1 MKKIILFLTVLAT
14 ISAANAQL
22 KLGDKLPAIELKDT
36 KNKPVSLNAFAGKVI
51 LVDFWASWCGPC
63 RKANKSLVPFYKKYS
78 TQNFEAISISVDT
91 DKSKWLKTV
100 IKDRLVHQQLIDP
113 NGFDAASAILFGV
126 EALPTT
132 YLFNTAGKLVAI
144 DPTEKQIIDQL
155 KKK

>member
-91 DKSKWLKTV
+91 DKSKWLKAV

>member
-1 MKKIILFLTVLAT
+1 MLLLA

-22 KLGDKLPAIELKDT
+22 KLGDKLPAIELKDVQ
-36 KNKPVSLNAFAGKVI
+36 NKPVSLTAFAGKVV

-63 RKANKSLVPFYKKYS
+63 RMANKTLVPFYKKYS
-78 TQNFEAISISVDT
+78 SQNFEAISISVDT
-91 DKSKWLKTV
+91 DKTKWLLA
-100 IKDRLVHQQLIDP
+100 IQKDKLVHQQLIDP
-113 NGFDAASAILFGV
+113 NGFDAASATLFGV

-132 YLFNTAGKLVAI
+132 YLFDIAGKLVAI